1 MPITDRIFRVSADI
15 HITLM
20 LWRGECMRGSVIL
33 HITSQRVNKGVV
45 SGEIIITA
53 YIYGFLWTFQFS
65 LFINRGH
72 LLHKFINNETKTFHF
87 RPCGDVVEFLCYD
100 FSPRTAGQL

>member
-1 MPITDRIFRVSADI
+1 MLADI

-33 HITSQRVNKGVV
+33 HITFQRVNKGVV

-72 LLHKFINNETKTFHF
+72 LPHKFINNETKAILI
-87 RPCGDVVEFLCYD
+87 RLCGDAGEFLGYSLCWRRH
-100 FSPRTAGQL
+100 SRPQ